1 MTDFLR
7 DVQTELF
14 LLRKRTA
21 TWVLFG
27 VWLLLA
33 ILFAYVF
40 PYISYRTNGRE
51 GGPSAGR
58 GGIDLATLLPDHVV
72 STMVGG
78 FAFYGGALALILGV
92 LVFGSEFGW
101 NTWKTLFTLRPG
113 RSHVALAKMG
123 ALGIAL
129 LPFSIG
135 VFVIGGVASLI
146 IASVENA
153 PMHWPPLADL
163 GEAILA
169 GWFILAVW
177 AAIGVILAVATRGTS
192 LAIGIG
198 ILYALVVEGA
208 ISAFAS
214 QISWLKP
221 IVEGFMRAN
230 AYSLVRPLSAGTGS
244 AESNG
249 PGSFSGPYVGTT
261 QAFIV
266 LAFYLVI
273 FLGASI
279 WMLRRRDIA

>member
-1 MTDFLR
+1 MPDFLR

-21 TWVLFG
+21 TWVLLG
-27 VWLLLA
+27 VWLTLA

-51 GGPSAGR
+51 GGPSARR

-72 STMVGG
+72 STVIGG

-92 LVFGSEFGW
+92 LIFGSEFGW
-101 NTWKTLFTLRPG
+101 NTWKTLFTQRPG

-129 LPFSIG
+129 LPFAIG
-135 VFVIGGVASLI
+135 VFVAGGVASLI
-146 IASVENA
+146 IAGVENA
-153 PMHWPPLADL
+153 PMHWPPLFAL
-163 GEAILA
+163 GKAILA

-198 ILYALVVEGA
+198 ILYALVIEGV
-208 ISAFAS
+208 ISAFAN

-230 AYSLVRPLSAGTGS
+230 AYSLVRPLSAASGS
-244 AESNG
+244 AETGG
-249 PGSFSGPYVGTT
+249 PGAFSGPFVGTM

-266 LAFYLVI
+266 LACYLII
-273 FLGASI
+273 FLGVSI
-279 WMLRRRDIA
+279 WLMRHRDIA